1 MVAHRYN
8 LRFSTKED
16 SRKRPCAFRKTSY
29 SIKRPRA
36 NKTTPTPVV
45 DISDANSAC
54 DNYDVATTLR
64 DTRLIYQNPQHWTLH
79 HLKAV
84 NLQHE
89 TDVALDRIVDA
100 NYIPSDSDPGE

>member
-36 NKTTPTPVV
+36 NKTTSTPVV

-54 DNYDVATTLR
+54 DNYDIATTLK
-64 DTRLIYQNPQHWTLH
+64 DTRLIYQTLS
-79 HLKAV
+79 
-84 NLQHE
+84 
-89 TDVALDRIVDA
+89 IG
-100 NYIPSDSDPGE
+100 PSITSKPSISNTKQMWP